1 MSLSVE
7 LLKRL
12 NTDEEPLPKRLKLA
26 ENAFSAI
33 DVPII
38 HKNELILQWLCNICS
53 IDQKGWNSLKN
64 CLNIKCLNIKTD
76 VIKRLLKVLIETFQ
90 QNVNCTHEDVFECCS
105 LLTSNDKIQEY
116 FINNPEDLGLLTK
129 SLLEY
134 VNNISKYVLNIE
146 EKLIEGIKISLINRS
161 NKLILT
167 AYNTIITVIENIIQ
181 IYKSAF
187 VTKDSLRIIFICDI
201 LNPLCVL
208 IDHNCTDSTNRLGAI
223 THKCI
228 QQLIFGRKHSQN
240 GEFLKDEDIAQ
251 YKNLLSILTENAKTK
266 DFQSNLMTFTFFFR
280 VAITTFKSD
289 TVILDIILRE
299 LVECSGTYKVEILN
313 AFLKCLNDVTFNFD
327 NKVYN
332 VTLFDYCQNIIDDIL
347 ISKSISDT
355 DYDLLIQF
363 CYFNPLII
371 ERRVKDILRRIFIE
385 KSALKYKHLMIS
397 ILDAFIHLREE
408 EKLIS
413 AILITLKDTLSCISP
428 TENNMCFSSEFK
440 EKLMKTIT
448 NITNSQSVVML
459 RTLTYHLRTDCLE
472 ILQPNNISTNI
483 LILQATVELLITL
496 LDGICIFEYSETST
510 SCKKFINAFND
521 IRNILSLLLIKT
533 LCLNHAGPVMILL
546 TAIFSWNET
555 QRALKYYM
563 SNTVLEDLVLSI
575 SENQWKQLIKKIKK
589 FGNEDCKNIMN
600 KLILQQMK
608 MPHTTLNE
616 SFFIFD
622 NLIGGLEN
630 CWSLILKS
638 DTEIILSLSNEQV
651 LKLTHL
657 LLTDIT
663 STADNFNEW
672 VKILQKND
680 LQENKRFII
689 FILTCIFIQIGYL
702 TTESVTKSMSKYFN
716 AELLFETEIVE
727 CDKINDILTSL
738 KEELLANKWTQIQNA
753 VLCKIKVY
761 LEVLLHLPL
770 MFLNTNLKI
779 ITLMYIFAIRMECN
793 QSSEIVPLCNIIF
806 SDLLER
812 SNIDVFQYIDPFL
825 LLQLLPQNKTFKKL
839 LELFLKNCS
848 YKSLKRLIK
857 SFSNYNKNI
866 FSLLESMERIK
877 SKLDVDQKIIIKKA
891 EKRLI
896 KIVTKALSFK
906 ITNLDE
912 IKILNLLLRIG
923 IKNESID
930 EKLKVIT
937 ESAIQDIF
945 MNNEN
950 NKITNELLQDG
961 LQLIVVILHNK
972 KVFHITNQTTK
983 TIWNILFKYPCIDV
997 LSPLL
1002 ASSELKEF
1010 SDFTKELHNRLV
1022 KALLNAGESDLE
1034 NICFIWNAILKTNM
1048 SNDRNKL
1055 RLTAINN
1062 LIQTIQT
1069 VNVLEKFWP
1078 NLLKLIYNILVTKH
1092 LYLPGYIIDMSLI
1105 LSLKSLQENTIVIC
1119 SDTLALCNVLLKMRT
1134 NLINDRMSL
1143 LLTLY
1148 RQVSKIFV
1156 HKSKYIINKSEE
1168 HTFKCVALDIEKF
1181 TSSLIKLKK
1190 DMIRLSPYVIA
1201 DLLKLFS
1208 ESSIPNFVK
1217 VSMQHCINQLI
1228 SVCDQHGIAL
1238 LSRILP
1244 VSMQEIFKI
1253 QLDTYNKFYKFIGKI

>member
-53 IDQKGWNSLKN
+53 IDQKAWNSLKN

-76 VIKRLLKVLIETFQ
+76 VIKRLLTVLIETFQ
-90 QNVNCTHEDVFECCS
+90 QNVNYTHEDVFECCS
-105 LLTSNDKIQEY
+105 LLISNDKIQEY

-134 VNNISKYVLNIE
+134 VNNICKYVLNIE
-146 EKLIEGIKISLINRS
+146 EKSIEGIKISLINRS

-187 VTKDSLRIIFICDI
+187 VTKDSLRIIFIRDI

-208 IDHNCTDSTNRLGAI
+208 IDHNCTDNTNRLGVI

-347 ISKSISDT
+347 ISKKKT
-355 DYDLLIQF
+355 
-363 CYFNPLII
+363 
-371 ERRVKDILRRIFIE
+371 
-385 KSALKYKHLMIS
+385 ALEYKHLMIS

-413 AILITLKDTLSCISP
+413 AILITLKDTLSCISS

-440 EKLMKTIT
+440 EKLMKTIA

-496 LDGICIFEYSETST
+496 LDGICIFEYSGTST

-533 LCLNHAGPVMILL
+533 LCLNHDGPVMILL

-563 SNTVLEDLVLSI
+563 TNTVLENLVLSI
-575 SENQWKQLIKKIKK
+575 SETQWKQLIKKIKK
-589 FGNEDCKNIMN
+589 FDNEDCKNIMN

-608 MPHTTLNE
+608 MPRTTLNE

-638 DTEIILSLSNEQV
+638 DTEIIPSLSNEQV

-657 LLTDIT
+657 LLTDMT

-689 FILTCIFIQIGYL
+689 FILSCIFIQIGYL

-727 CDKINDILTSL
+727 CDKINDILMSL
-738 KEELLANKWTQIQNA
+738 KGELLVNKWTQIQNV

-779 ITLMYIFAIRMECN
+779 ITLIMECN
-793 QSSEIVPLCNIIF
+793 QSSEIISLCNIIF

-812 SNIDVFQYIDPFL
+812 SNIDVFQYVDPFL

-857 SFSNYNKNI
+857 SFK
-866 FSLLESMERIK
+866 SMERIK

-923 IKNESID
+923 IKNENID
-930 EKLKVIT
+930 EKLKTIT
-937 ESAIQDIF
+937 ESVIQDIF

-961 LQLIVVILHNK
+961 LQLMVVILHNK

-983 TIWNILFKYPCIDV
+983 AIWNTLFKYPCIDV

-1010 SDFTKELHNRLV
+1010 SDFTEELHNRLV
-1022 KALLNAGESDLE
+1022 KALLNAEVNDLE

-1055 RLTAINN
+1055 RLTAISN

-1092 LYLPGYIIDMSLI
+1092 LYLPGYIIDTSII
-1105 LSLKSLQENTIVIC
+1105 LSLKSLQGNTIVIC

-1134 NLINDRMSL
+1134 NLINDRISL

-1148 RQVSKIFV
+1148 RQVLKIFV

-1168 HTFKCVALDIEKF
+1168 HTFKCVALDIEKKNINVF
-1181 TSSLIKLKK
+1181 QT
-1190 DMIRLSPYVIA
+1190 A
-1201 DLLKLFS
+1201 LF
-1208 ESSIPNFVK
+1208 
-1217 VSMQHCINQLI
+1217 C
-1228 SVCDQHGIAL
+1228 A
-1238 LSRILP
+1238 
-1244 VSMQEIFKI
+1244 
-1253 QLDTYNKFYKFIGKI
+1253 